1 MRVRWSVRQYT
12 ADEQMKGFGSDDFA
26 TYTFFT
32 ARFGD
37 AGLPR
42 SIIDGLKHPVMATR
56 IGGNTTVLA
65 QK

>member
-1 MRVRWSVRQYT
+1 
-12 ADEQMKGFGSDDFA
+12 MKDFGSDDFA
-26 TYTFFT
+26 AYPYFT

-37 AGLPR
+37 AGLPQ
-42 SIIDGLKHPVMATR
+42 SIVDGLKHPVMATR